1 MWNEFRKFI
10 MRGNVI
16 DMAVGIIIGAAF
28 GKIVSSL
35 VKDILMPP
43 IGMLLGGVDF
53 ANLFIDLSGKGYK
66 TLAEATEAGAPV
78 IKYGVFINTII
89 EFLIIAFAIFLVVK
103 GINRMQEMKK
113 KEEEAPA
120 APTTKECPYCHM
132 QIPIEAVKC
141 PYCTADLK

>member
-1 MWNEFRKFI
+1 MLNEFRKFI

-16 DMAVGIIIGAAF
+16 DMAVGIVIGVAF
-28 GKIVSSL
+28 GKIITSL

-43 IGMLLGGVDF
+43 IGMLLGGIDF
-53 ANLFIDLSGKGYK
+53 SNLFIDLSGNGYK

-78 IKYGVFINTII
+78 IRYGIFINTII
-89 EFLIIAFAIFLVVK
+89 EFLIIAFAIFLIEK
-103 GINRMQEMKK
+103 WKNSIQERK

-132 QIPIEAVKC
+132 QIPIDAVKC